1 MFFLFT
7 VGFLEIDWIDICD
20 ILLVSYLMFQLYLV
34 LKGSVAVKILSGIL
48 LIYLIYVAVEALGM
62 RLLST
67 ILGQFLGVGVIAGV
81 VIFQQEIRKFLLML
95 GRSSVFDSDN
105 KFSPFSWKR
114 TENSSKVNIT
124 AIVEATFVLSST
136 KTGALMA
143 LARSS
148 ELKFYAET
156 GDMMNAILSKR
167 LILSIFNK
175 YSPLHDGAIIISN
188 EGLIKAARCIL
199 PVSESSEIPPNLG
212 LRHRAAA
219 GLGEVSDAV
228 ILIVSEET
236 GNVSLVNSNE
246 IILNLSPAKLKKIL
260 HTLLS
265 QKAANDSHESNAP
278 DISNTNTDF
287 AKRTQE
293 M

>member
-34 LKGSVAVKILSGIL
+34 IKGSVAVKILSGIL
-48 LIYLIYVAVEALGM
+48 VMYLIYVIVESLGM

-67 ILGQFLGVGVIAGV
+67 ILGQFLGVGVLAGI

-95 GRSSVFDSDN
+95 GRSSVFDKSN

-114 TENSSKVNIT
+114 TENNSKVNIN
-124 AIVEATFVLSST
+124 AIIDATFVLSST
-136 KTGALMA
+136 KTGALMVI
-143 LARSS
+143 ARSS

-156 GDMMNAILSKR
+156 GDMMHAILSKR

-175 YSPLHDGAIIISN
+175 YSPLHDGAIIITN

-199 PVSESSEIPPNLG
+199 PVSESVEIPPNLG

-219 GLGEVSDAV
+219 GLGEVSDAI

-236 GNVSLVNSNE
+236 GNVSLVSGDE
-246 IILNLSPAKLKKIL
+246 MMINLSPAKLKKTL
-260 HTLLS
+260 YTLLS
-265 QKAANDSHESNAP
+265 QKITNETHESNAP
-278 DISNTNTDF
+278 DTSSFNPDF
-287 AKRTQE
+287 VERTRE
-293 M
+293 I

>member
-34 LKGSVAVKILSGIL
+34 IKGSVAVKILSGIL
-48 LIYLIYVAVEALGM
+48 VMYLIYVAVESLGM

-67 ILGQFLGVGVIAGV
+67 ILGQFLGVGVLAGII
-81 VIFQQEIRKFLLML
+81 IFQQEIRKFLLML
-95 GRSSVFDSDN
+95 GRSSVFDKDN

-114 TENSSKVNIT
+114 TDNSKINIT
-124 AIVEATFVLSST
+124 AIIEATFVLSST
-136 KTGALMA
+136 KTGALMV

-156 GDMMNAILSKR
+156 GDMMNTILSKR

-175 YSPLHDGAIIISN
+175 YSPLHDGAIIITN

-199 PVSESSEIPPNLG
+199 PVSESAEIPPSLG

-236 GNVSLVNSNE
+236 GNVSLVSGDE
-246 IILNLSPAKLKKIL
+246 MILNLSPAKLKKTL
-260 HTLLS
+260 HTLLY
-265 QKAANDSHESNAP
+265 QKITNETHESNAP
-278 DISNTNTDF
+278 DTSNLNADF
-287 AKRTQE
+287 VEHTRE
-293 M
+293 I